1 MELLEPVVEE
11 AVVELPVEFLDMVGG
26 GGAPASTL

>member
-1 MELLEPVVEE
+1 MELLEPGVEE
-11 AVVELPVEFLDMVGG
+11 VVELPLEFLDMVGG